1 MKNKEL
7 NALSVHDLQS
17 RLLDLRKELLNF
29 RTQLSTGTT
38 PKSPGQVKQ
47 TKKTI
52 ARILTQLRKKG
63 GQKKKTANE

>member
-7 NALSVHDLQS
+7 NALSVNDLQS
-17 RLLDLRKELLNF
+17 RLLDLKKELLSF
-29 RTQLSTGTT
+29 RTQLATGTT

-63 GQKKKTANE
+63 GKKKETANE